1 MLKWIRDN
9 LGALKRSNRGTAAVE
24 AAAIFPVLITLF
36 ISSYQIT
43 QWIQADRKAVSTAQA
58 IADLAT
64 QVNTVNLAY
73 LDSLVLAANWVMEP
87 TNSGPMAFSIAHIT
101 FTTTGTPPSETT
113 TGEVTWYQTRGT
125 TSLLP
130 TATALPSGLLS
141 TDTDVPDTLQFS
153 EAALDRAVGLGV
165 GNGSVVMVEFVSEQP
180 SIFSGFVL
188 DGADYSLR
196 RFAYARPRLVSA
208 VPCTDCP

>member
-1 MLKWIRDN
+1 MLKRIRDN
-9 LGALKRSNRGTAAVE
+9 LVALKRSRSGTAAVE

-64 QVNTVNLAY
+64 QVNTVNVAY
-73 LDSLVLAANWVMEP
+73 LTSLVSAANWVMEP
-87 TNSGPMAFSIAHIT
+87 INSGPMAFSIAHVT

-113 TGEVTWYQTRGT
+113 TGEVTWYATRGT

-130 TATALPSGLLS
+130 PAASLPSGLLS
-141 TDTDVPDTLQFS
+141 TDTNVPDTLQFS
-153 EAALDRAVGLGV
+153 EAALDRVIGLGV

-208 VPCTDCP
+208 IACTDC